1 MNTPI
6 KLKTFLLRCILILIV
21 FVICTALSYH
31 NGMAYDGDDTIGFPF
46 NFYKKSVGYSLI
58 TQTMQES
65 ESFYPWYL
73 FFNFLFTVVLAI
85 ALEKL
90 FYFIIKKKTGKTT
103 K

>member
-1 MNTPI
+1 MKI
-6 KLKTFLLRCILILIV
+6 KTFLLRCITILIV
-21 FVICTALSYH
+21 FLICNTLSYH

-46 NFYKKSVGYSLI
+46 SFYEKSVGFSLI
-58 TQTMQES
+58 TKTMQES
-65 ESFYPWYL
+65 ESFYTWYL
-73 FFNFLFTVVLAI
+73 FFNFLFAVVLAI

>member
-1 MNTPI
+1 MKI
-6 KLKTFLLRCILILIV
+6 KTFLLRCIAILIV
-21 FVICTALSYH
+21 FVVCNAFSYH

-46 NFYKKSVGYSLI
+46 SFYEKSVGFSLI
-58 TQTMQES
+58 TKTMQES

-73 FFNFLFTVVLAI
+73 FYNFLFAVVLTI

-90 FYFIIKKKTGKTT
+90 YYFVIRKKSSKTT

>member
-1 MNTPI
+1 MKI
-6 KLKTFLLRCILILIV
+6 KTFLLRCITVLIV
-21 FVICTALSYH
+21 FLICNTLSYH

-58 TQTMQES
+58 THTMQES

-73 FFNFLFTVVLAI
+73 FFNFLFAVVLAI

-90 FYFIIKKKTGKTT
+90 FYFIIKKTSTKTNK
-103 K
+103 